1 MNSVEQFK
9 QATERKLHDVRCPD
23 HQKAPRL
30 RFDGSSLRDITI
42 NLSGCCQKL
51 MSLANVAIAQ
61 PR

>member
-1 MNSVEQFK
+1 VDSVEQFK
-9 QATERKLHDVRCPD
+9 QATERKLNGVRCPD
-23 HQKAPRL
+23 HQKPPRL